1 MRRRAMYGSTRVGQ
15 EAEGVEGNVVFIE
28 VFVERKGQGRVGK
41 RSKIKI
47 AYWGDVSG
55 V

>member
-1 MRRRAMYGSTRVGQ
+1 MYGSTRVGQ
-15 EAEGVEGNVVFIE
+15 EADGVEENVVFTE

-41 RSKIKI
+41 LSKIKI
-47 AYWGDVSG
+47 AYWNAVSG